1 MFKAHHVALVNFG
14 CRKEVR
20 TKMIE
25 ATKRLAHLSTG
36 IRYRDFPQEAVQK
49 GKECILDTLGCMLAG
64 SKEAEG
70 GIMLKYIEEAG
81 GKPEATIVGFG
92 HKTSAPHAALVNGT
106 LAHALDFDD
115 SQDSL
120 MGHPSGVILPS
131 ALSAG
136 EKVRS
141 SGEAVLEAFMVGFE
155 VACKIG
161 RGVNPQLYNN
171 GWHATSVIGALGAGV
186 TAGKLL
192 GLNAGEMAFALALA
206 ASQACGL
213 RENFGTMTKPF
224 HAGRAAESGV
234 ISALLVKNGFTAS
247 PQILEAKSGFCA
259 AFSGQYDLNRIV
271 DNFGNP
277 FEILSPGVRLKPYPS
292 CLETHSI
299 IESTLFLVE
308 SHDIHPEAVE
318 SVECGLSP
326 LASDIL
332 IHKNPQTGLQGKF
345 SAQYAVATALVYRK
359 ASIEQFTDKG
369 VQDSRAQA
377 MIQKVKTV
385 VHHEMEKTPQ
395 SSVVTIRLKDGK
407 EFSKR
412 TDTTTGHPEK
422 PMSQD
427 QIIDK
432 YSNCADSVISK
443 DKIQKSIGKILDL
456 EKLSGIDEL
465 IALTVR
471 G

>member
-1 MFKAHHVALVNFG
+1 M
-14 CRKEVR
+14 
-20 TKMIE
+20 ME
-25 ATKRLAHLSTG
+25 ATRKLADLCSG
-36 IRYRDFPQEAVQK
+36 VRYKDLPEEAVRK

-64 SKEAEG
+64 CKEAEAE
-70 GIMLKYIEEAG
+70 IMLKYIEETG
-81 GKPEATIVGFG
+81 GKTEATIVGFG
-92 HKTSAPHAALVNGT
+92 HKTSAPNAALANGT
-106 LAHALDFDD
+106 LGHALDFDD
-115 SQDSL
+115 AQDSI
-120 MGHPSGVILPS
+120 MGHPSVVILPA
-131 ALSAG
+131 ALSVG
-136 EKVRS
+136 EKLRS

-171 GWHATSVIGALGAGV
+171 GWHATSVIGTLGAAV

-192 GLNAGEMAFALALA
+192 ELNPSKMPSVLALA

-224 HAGRAAESGV
+224 HAGRAAENGV

-247 PQILEAKSGFCA
+247 QRILEAKSGFCA

-271 DNFGNP
+271 DTFANP

-308 SHDIHPEAVE
+308 SYDIHPEDVE
-318 SVECGLSP
+318 SVECGISP
-326 LASDIL
+326 LAFDIL

-345 SAQYAVATALVYRK
+345 SAQYAVTTALLHRK
-359 ASIEQFTDKG
+359 ASIEQFTDKR
-369 VQDSRAQA
+369 VQDPKAQA
-377 MIQKVKTV
+377 MVQKVETV
-385 VHHEMEKTPQ
+385 VHDEMEKTPQ
-395 SSVVTIRLKDGK
+395 SSMVTIRLKDGK

-412 TDTTTGHPEK
+412 IDITTGHPEK

-432 YSNCADSVISK
+432 YSNCADSMISK
-443 DKIQKSIGKILDL
+443 DKIEKSISKILDL
-456 EKLSGIDEL
+456 EKLSDIGEL